1 MQARDVREWLK
12 RPRPKRKRV
21 LLAWEYGAGRTHYSN
36 LLAVASHLRASGIE
50 CLAALYDNSAA
61 DSEFRAIGVHTM
73 QNFVWPSQRR
83 EQTGWRGTPVN
94 SFTDYLANVGLNS
107 SVAVASA
114 IAHYDGLFSLFE
126 PDLVVCEG
134 AYGGILA
141 AREHLPVVAM
151 GFCVRLPPIVN
162 GGFPIF
168 PGRGAAAVPVYE
180 LLASINR
187 GLAQAGRFP
196 LNEIGDLLRVA
207 AVMPSGPAEFDFYPD
222 QRTEPVLPPSVP
234 GLREAFPQGEG
245 NEVFVYLH
253 GLVQEYPPVLDA
265 LAALEV
271 PTRAYIPNLTETSRV
286 KLANIQLE
294 DNPVPVKQIFARA
307 RCVVHQGGG
316 QLTAACLAVGVPQVI
331 LSTWFETQIAG
342 GFVKANDLGDS
353 CQMGDA
359 TAAWVTAA
367 VDRSYHE
374 EALRSRSKAA
384 APRFRK
390 WFDGDPTAIV
400 AARVCHLLGVD
411 LREALAP

>member
-1 MQARDVREWLK
+1 MQARDVREWQK
-12 RPRPKRKRV
+12 WPRPKRKRV
-21 LLAWEYGAGRTHYSN
+21 LLAWEHGAGRTHYSN

-114 IAHYDGLFSLFE
+114 IAHYEGLFSLFE

-151 GFCVRLPPIVN
+151 GFCVRLPPIV
-162 GGFPIF
+162 
-168 PGRGAAAVPVYE
+168 
-180 LLASINR
+180 
-187 GLAQAGRFP
+187 
-196 LNEIGDLLRVA
+196 
-207 AVMPSGPAEFDFYPD
+207 
-222 QRTEPVLPPSVP
+222 
-234 GLREAFPQGEG
+234 
-245 NEVFVYLH
+245 
-253 GLVQEYPPVLDA
+253 
-265 LAALEV
+265 
-271 PTRAYIPNLTETSRV
+271 
-286 KLANIQLE
+286 
-294 DNPVPVKQIFARA
+294 
-307 RCVVHQGGG
+307 
-316 QLTAACLAVGVPQVI
+316 I
-331 LSTWFETQIAG
+331 LSTWFETRIAG

-411 LREALAP
+411 FREALAPETS